1 MRTIRELREAHTPEQ
16 LEAAKTK
23 HSDGVHKKTKALARN
38 IANGKKFEKIDGST
52 FTKNS
57 KAILKTYR
65 DLFKDR
71 ARTSSQKLGRHNQ
84 ALRAIDKVKSPR
96 SPRVTT
102 KQQSSSGGF
111 ISKIRGMFT
120 SKPKVNPVDK
130 PKASRGLS
138 TSLGKTLGR

>member
-71 ARTSSQKLGRHNQ
+71 VQSSSHKLGRHNQ
-84 ALRAIDKVKSPR
+84 ALRAIDKVK